1 MFQQPRKHFQN
12 TGGDISVCKL
22 DLNFFSLRITQLI
35 LLNSCSN
42 WEVNQTGSV
51 LVGSQEDASPY
62 MWVQSYTQVMF
73 CRREEEGNV

>member
-22 DLNFFSLRITQLI
+22 DLNFFYLRITQLI

-51 LVGSQEDASPY
+51 LVGSQEDA
-62 MWVQSYTQVMF
+62 VQL
-73 CRREEEGNV
+73 REPMPLHTCGCGVTPR